1 MPNTTTARIAAFAA
15 ALAPAT
21 LALAAEGGDQNPLA
35 FKLVPYIS
43 TLIVFGV
50 VFFILQAKVWP
61 IILKALGDR
70 EQKIRSEIEQAEQS
84 RRQAEEALAQYQQAL
99 AEARVEAGKIIEEG
113 KIAQQKVAADLK
125 ARTETEL
132 NSMRDAAKRD
142 IEAARRQ
149 AVGEIYEHMATVAT
163 SIAGRIL
170 EREINVDDQRRLV
183 DESLNKLQS
192 VSSN

>member
-1 MPNTTTARIAAFAA
+1 MPTTTLARIAATAG
-15 ALAPAT
+15 ALAPAS
-21 LALAAEGGDQNPLA
+21 LALAAEAADQNPLA
-35 FKLVPYIS
+35 FKIIPYVS

-50 VFFILQAKVWP
+50 VFFILQSKVWP

-113 KIAQQKVAADLK
+113 KIAQQRVAADLK
-125 ARTETEL
+125 ARTQTEL
-132 NSMRDAAKRD
+132 NAMRDAAKRD

-170 EREINVDDQRRLV
+170 EREINADDQRRLV
-183 DESLNKLQS
+183 DESLSQLQS
-192 VSSN
+192 VGAN